1 MQIKKIYN
9 NNIAMVKNEAGDEVI
24 LVGKGI
30 VFGLKKGDEI
40 QAEKAEKK
48 FELKGKAKH
57 KFEK

>member
-48 FELKGKAKH
+48 FELKGEA
-57 KFEK
+57 

>member
-30 VFGLKKGDEI
+30 VFGLKKG
-40 QAEKAEKK
+40 EKFRRKK
-48 FELKGKAKH
+48 RKRSSS
-57 KFEK
+57 

>member
-48 FELKGKAKH
+48 FELKGRRSINLKK
-57 KFEK
+57 